1 MGYTHIHTPN
11 SSNKFL
17 YMKIECIKQQLEE
30 ALNKADK
37 IAGKNI
43 TLPVLAGFYLDSRK
57 NSLIIKATN
66 LDLGISINI
75 PVKVIEP
82 GIVVVPAHIIS
93 SFISSLSK
101 ERNITISAKNQLLE
115 IKTTNTKT
123 NIKTLPSEDF
133 PVIPEID
140 EDKAFSMPTRDLI
153 FGIRSV
159 IYVAAIGSI
168 KPELSSVSI
177 TYE

>member
-1 MGYTHIHTPN
+1 
-11 SSNKFL
+11 
-17 YMKIECIKQQLEE
+17 MKIESIKDKLEE
-30 ALNKADK
+30 AFTKAEK
-37 IAGKNI
+37 ISGRNV
-43 TLPVLAGFYLDSRK
+43 TLPVLSGLHLSAHK

-133 PVIPEID
+133 PVI
-140 EDKAFSMPTRDLI
+140 
-153 FGIRSV
+153 
-159 IYVAAIGSI
+159 
-168 KPELSSVSI
+168 
-177 TYE
+177 